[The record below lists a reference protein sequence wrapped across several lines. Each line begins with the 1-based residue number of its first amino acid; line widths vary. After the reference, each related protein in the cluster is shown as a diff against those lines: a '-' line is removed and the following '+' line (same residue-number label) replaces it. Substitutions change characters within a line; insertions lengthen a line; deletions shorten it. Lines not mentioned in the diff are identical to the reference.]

1 MDGCPS
7 WTPLLFF
14 VFYSKKFA
22 MIRMTN
28 CCDHWP
34 HLFPVSKERRKEFLM
49 ESIRK
54 HQRCRTSQIISDLI
68 PRNSSSPACWCVQPL
83 NCSILLDY
91 HRLAWR
97 SDSHQTD
104 TPTTALL
111 LSACPLCPTIMWH
124 VSCRDWPLSIVGYKW
139 NLLCPKWSA
148 NQLDIERES
157 RDKMCSSVVAC
168 VSVTSPQHHQL
179 HMHRWIHDLS
189 FFTLVSVY
197 PF

>member
-1 MDGCPS
+1 
-7 WTPLLFF
+7 
-14 VFYSKKFA
+14 

-34 HLFPVSKERRKEFLM
+34 HLFPVSKGRRKEFLM

-91 HRLAWR
+91 HRLAWL
-97 SDSHQTD
+97 SDRTD

-124 VSCRDWPLSIVGYKW
+124 VSCKDWPLSIVGYKW

-148 NQLDIERES
+148 NQLDIERE
-157 RDKMCSSVVAC
+157 RERAETRCARLSSLVC
-168 VSVTSPQHHQL
+168 LWHL
-179 HMHRWIHDLS
+179 HNIISFTCIDGSMIFLF